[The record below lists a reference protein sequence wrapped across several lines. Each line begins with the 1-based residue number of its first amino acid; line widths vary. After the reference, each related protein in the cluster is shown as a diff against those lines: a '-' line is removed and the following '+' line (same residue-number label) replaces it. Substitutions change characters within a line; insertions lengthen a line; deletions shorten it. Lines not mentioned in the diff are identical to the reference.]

1 MFDFSGKCVL
11 VTGAGSGIGRSHAQ
25 YFAAC
30 GATVITHD
38 IDLARLETTLEA
50 IAVAGGVALPF
61 ACDLLDVERLE
72 AGLQEIDRRVG
83 PIDVLVNNAG
93 IAGDGA
99 LDEVSIEQFDQVF
112 GVNVA
117 GTFFATRAVVG
128 GMKQRRRGKIILTSS
143 TWGMVGRSASSI
155 YAGSKAALLGL
166 TKAWAK
172 EFAPWNIH
180 VNCIAPGGIATELLV
195 TSAERVAGIPLRR
208 HGEPV
213 EVAYLAAFL
222 AAPASDFM
230 TGAVISLNGGEV
242 IVGC

>member
-1 MFDFSGKCVL
+1 MFDFSGKTVL
-11 VTGAGSGIGRSHAQ
+11 VTGAGSGIGRSHALF
-25 YFAAC
+25 FASC
-30 GATVITHD
+30 GASVIAHD
-38 IDLARLETTLEA
+38 LDFARLKATLDE
-50 IAVAGGVALPF
+50 IVQAGGTVVPF
-61 ACDLLDVERLE
+61 ACDLLDVERLDVGIRALE
-72 AGLQEIDRRVG
+72 QRSG

-93 IAGDGA
+93 IAGDGTLGEA
-99 LDEVSIEQFDQVF
+99 SIDLFDEVFS
-112 GVNVA
+112 VNVA
-117 GTFFATRAVVG
+117 GTFFATRAVIG
-128 GMKQRRRGKIILTSS
+128 GMKQRRSGKIILTSS
-143 TWGMVGRSASSI
+143 TWGMVGRAASSV

-195 TSAERVAGIPLRR
+195 TSPERIAGIPLKR

-230 TGAVISLNGGEV
+230 TGTVISLNGGEV